1 MTLCAV
7 TKTEPAGDDL
17 QSTALRSTDDDDN
30 SNDDDDDNKWT
41 RLRDLIDGSHK
52 KDVFDNFISL
62 QCKFKGSLKK
72 NDFEL

>member
-7 TKTEPAGDDL
+7 TKTEPVRDV

-30 SNDDDDDNKWT
+30 SNDDDDDNKWA

-62 QCKFKGSLKK
+62 
-72 NDFEL
+72 